1 MHVFVTGATG
11 FVGSRIVNILLSRGH
26 TVLAL
31 ARNPAKAAV
40 IASKPGVTIHT
51 GSLTD
56 IESLKAGALAAD
68 GVIHTAFVHDFTQYA
83 ANIAIDLEAI
93 KAMVGVL
100 KGTNKPFVSTSSP
113 LLAGQDKVI
122 IEIDPAKVMDMPT
135 RGPAETF
142 VLKSSD
148 DGIRS
153 SVVRLPIVHG
163 ENDPGFL
170 TILMN
175 LAKQKNYV
183 GYIES
188 GTNHW
193 PSVEVNDA
201 ALLYV
206 LALEKGTPGS
216 VYHAIGEQGIEFREI
231 ASAIA
236 KKVGLEVKS
245 IPKEEAG
252 EYYGWFA
259 AFAGFNFMASSE
271 ITQKQLGWT
280 PKGDGMVS
288 EIGLYYS

>member
-11 FVGSRIVNILLSRGH
+11 FVGSKIVDILLSRGH

-56 IESLKAGALAAD
+56 LESLKAGALAAD

-83 ANIAIDLEAI
+83 TSIAIDLEAI

-100 KGTNKPFVSTSSP
+100 KGTNKPFVSTSAT
-113 LLAGQDKVI
+113 LLAGQGRVVT
-122 IEIDPAKVMDMPT
+122 ETDPVEVVDMPT

-163 ENDPGFL
+163 ENDPGFG
-170 TILMN
+170 TILVN

-183 GYIES
+183 GYIGD
-188 GTNHW
+188 GTNFC
-193 PSVEVNDA
+193 PAVEVNDA

-216 VYHAIGEQGIEFREI
+216 VYHAIAEQGIEFLEI
-231 ASAIA
+231 ASTIG
-236 KKVGLEVKS
+236 KKLSLEVKS
-245 IPKEEAG
+245 IPREEAG
-252 EYYGWFA
+252 KYYGWFA

-280 PKGDGMVS
+280 PKGDGMISNIVR
-288 EIGLYYS
+288 YYL